1 MVTKKYYAIK
11 QLKFGNIVDEK
22 LFYIYV
28 ILHVNYLCQNQK
40 NSWVSKRL
48 LTKLFLFMIGWN
60 LKIVKTRVL
69 L

>member
-40 NSWVSKRL
+40 NS
-48 LTKLFLFMIGWN
+48 
-60 LKIVKTRVL
+60 
-69 L
+69 